1 MDQPQNTYKV
11 AMAGAMIVAISYGWG
26 RYNYGLFL
34 PEIKSAFDLSPY
46 WLGLIGSLSYTE
58 YLLATLFASTLA
70 ALLGPRLLIT
80 VGGLCASTGLLIV
93 SQAQSTIS
101 LLLGLIIA
109 GISPGLCYPPLS
121 DVVVQMYKKQHQAR
135 AYAFMN
141 TGTGFGVILAG
152 PLALMAGTQWREA
165 WLLFAVVSFVI
176 TYWNWRLMPS
186 KTPLAIATE
195 HHGLPPLN
203 WLFNRRRAS
212 LFLLAFGTG
221 LASSVYWTFSV
232 DIITEHTQGVGFLG
246 MDAQFGTRL
255 FWIILGA
262 AGCFGVVAG
271 DLVRGLGLSL
281 AIKTLVVLQSIS
293 LLLLGLAPAS
303 TFIALISAALF
314 GSSFIILTAFVG
326 VWAVHSFH
334 QRPSAGFGLA
344 FFMMS
349 IGQFIGPFMMGI
361 IAEIWDL
368 KTAFLVGA
376 GLCVCLLLLTP
387 KENIRGLTPSI

>member
-1 MDQPQNTYKV
+1 MEQPQNTYKV

-46 WLGLIGSLSYTE
+46 WLGLIGSLSYTG

-93 SQAQSTIS
+93 SQAQSTIT

-121 DVVVQMYKKQHQAR
+121 DVVVQIYQKQHQAR

-152 PLALMAGTQWREA
+152 PLALMTGTQWRET
-165 WLLFAVVSFVI
+165 WLLFAVVAFAT

-186 KTPLAIATE
+186 KTPLAVAND
-195 HHGLPPLN
+195 HQGLPPLN
-203 WLFNRRRAS
+203 WLFNRHRAS
-212 LFLLAFGTG
+212 LFALAFGTG

-232 DIITEHTQGVGFLG
+232 DIITEHTRGAGFLG
-246 MDAQFGTRL
+246 MEAQFGTRL

-281 AIKTLVVLQSIS
+281 AIKTLVILQTIS

-303 TFIALISAALF
+303 MFMALASALLF

-344 FFMMS
+344 FFIMS
-349 IGQFIGPFMMGI
+349 IGQFAGPFIMGI
-361 IAEIWDL
+361 IAEVQDL

-387 KENIRGLTPSI
+387 KENIRGLTPNI